1 MNKKVGKRVADARR
15 QAGMTQELLAEK
27 LNVSVSAVSR
37 LETGSNMVSLERLL
51 DISEILNVGLQDL
64 LCDLFVY
71 TAEEETISNELEMHI
86 SRMNANEKMHLLKYI
101 QLMKELLR

>member
-27 LNVSVSAVSR
+27 LNVSVSAISR

-51 DISEILNVGLQDL
+51 NISEILNVGLQDL

-71 TAEEETISNELEMHI
+71 TTEEESISRELEMQI
-86 SRMNANEKMHLLKYI
+86 SQMNLNNKRYFLEYVRLTKKYF
-101 QLMKELLR
+101 K

>member
-1 MNKKVGKRVADARR
+1 MNKKIGRRVADARK

-27 LNVSVSAVSR
+27 LGVSPSTISR
-37 LETGSNMVSLERLL
+37 LETGTTMVSLEQLYH
-51 DISEILNVGLQDL
+51 IATTLNVGLQDL